1 MLKRIRSLYPWHP
14 LVKKGQPTS
23 QTCKVV
29 PQYNGLPGWVVLGH
43 DEDSVPRAM
52 WTDGKTE
59 ERLSIVMDERLC
71 FDTILR
77 GVRLGPTQ
85 IVVYDIWT
93 VNGECVHNKVSFR
106 KRQDILAALLAE
118 FHRPDLTALTTIGD
132 APVNALIRG
141 YESYDDMPGT
151 MGVFT
156 EQPPLVPEHLPA
168 EE

>member
-1 MLKRIRSLYPWHP
+1 M
-14 LVKKGQPTS
+14 
-23 QTCKVV
+23 
-29 PQYNGLPGWVVLGH
+29 VLGH
-43 DEDSVPRAM
+43 DHEEIPRAI

-59 ERLSIVMDERLC
+59 ERLPIVMDERLC

-77 GVRLGPTQ
+77 CVRLGPKQ

-93 VNGECVHNKVSFR
+93 VNGECVHSKVSFAA
-106 KRQDILAALLAE
+106 RQGILVSLLAE

-141 YESYDDMPGT
+141 YESYDDMPGS

>member
-1 MLKRIRSLYPWHP
+1 M
-14 LVKKGQPTS
+14 
-23 QTCKVV
+23 V
-29 PQYNGLPGWVVLGH
+29 PQFNGLPGWVVLGH
-43 DEDSVPRAM
+43 DHEEIPRAI

-59 ERLSIVMDERLC
+59 ERLPIVMDERLC

-77 GVRLGPTQ
+77 CVRLGPKQ
-85 IVVYDIWT
+85 IVVYDVWT
-93 VNGECVHNKVSFR
+93 VNGECVHSKVSFAA
-106 KRQDILAALLAE
+106 RQGILVSLLAE

-141 YESYDDMPGT
+141 YESYDDMPGS

>member
-1 MLKRIRSLYPWHP
+1 
-14 LVKKGQPTS
+14 
-23 QTCKVV
+23 VV

-43 DEDSVPRAM
+43 DEGVPRAM

-59 ERLSIVMDERLC
+59 ERLPIVMDDRLC

-77 GVRLGPTQ
+77 GVRLGPKQ

-106 KRQDILAALLAE
+106 KRQDILVALLAD

-132 APVNALIRG
+132 APANALIRG

-156 EQPPLVPEHLPA
+156 EQPPLVPEHIPD

>member
-1 MLKRIRSLYPWHP
+1 M
-14 LVKKGQPTS
+14 
-23 QTCKVV
+23 
-29 PQYNGLPGWVVLGH
+29 LGH
-43 DEDSVPRAM
+43 DEGVPRAM

-59 ERLSIVMDERLC
+59 ERLPIVMDDRLC

-77 GVRLGPTQ
+77 GVRLGPKQ

-106 KRQDILAALLAE
+106 KRQDILVALLAD

-132 APVNALIRG
+132 APANALIRG

-156 EQPPLVPEHLPA
+156 EQPPLVPEHIPD

>member
-1 MLKRIRSLYPWHP
+1 M
-14 LVKKGQPTS
+14 
-23 QTCKVV
+23 V

-43 DEDSVPRAM
+43 DENSLPRAV

-59 ERLSIVMDERLC
+59 ERLPIVMDERLC

-77 GVRLGPTQ
+77 CVRLGPKQ

-93 VNGECVHNKVSFR
+93 VNGEFVHNKVSFG
-106 KRQDILAALLAE
+106 KRQEILAALLAE
-118 FHRPDLTALTTIGD
+118 FHQPDLTALVTIGD
-132 APVNALIRG
+132 APANALIRG

-151 MGVFT
+151 MGMFS
-156 EQPPLVPEHLPA
+156 EQPPLRPEHIPD

>member
-1 MLKRIRSLYPWHP
+1 M
-14 LVKKGQPTS
+14 
-23 QTCKVV
+23 V
-29 PQYNGLPGWVVLGH
+29 PQFNGLPGWVVLGH
-43 DEDSVPRAM
+43 DHEEIPRAM

-59 ERLSIVMDERLC
+59 ERLPIVMDERLC

-77 GVRLGPTQ
+77 CVRLGPKQ

-93 VNGECVHNKVSFR
+93 VNGECVHSKVSFAA
-106 KRQDILAALLAE
+106 RQGILVSLLAE

-141 YESYDDMPGT
+141 YESYDDMPGS

>member
-1 MLKRIRSLYPWHP
+1 
-14 LVKKGQPTS
+14 
-23 QTCKVV
+23 
-29 PQYNGLPGWVVLGH
+29 
-43 DEDSVPRAM
+43 M

-59 ERLSIVMDERLC
+59 ERLPIVMDERLC

>member
-1 MLKRIRSLYPWHP
+1 
-14 LVKKGQPTS
+14 
-23 QTCKVV
+23 
-29 PQYNGLPGWVVLGH
+29 
-43 DEDSVPRAM
+43 M

-59 ERLSIVMDERLC
+59 ERLPIVMDDRLC
-71 FDTILR
+71 FDTVLR
-77 GVRLGPTQ
+77 CVRLGPKQ

-106 KRQDILAALLAE
+106 KRQDILVALLAE

-132 APVNALIRG
+132 APANALIRG

-151 MGVFT
+151 TGVFT

>member
-1 MLKRIRSLYPWHP
+1 M
-14 LVKKGQPTS
+14 
-23 QTCKVV
+23 V
-29 PQYNGLPGWVVLGH
+29 PQFNGLPGWVVLGH
-43 DEDSVPRAM
+43 DHEEIPRAI

-59 ERLSIVMDERLC
+59 ERLPIVMDERLC

-77 GVRLGPTQ
+77 CVRLGPKQ

-93 VNGECVHNKVSFR
+93 VNGECVHSKVSFAA
-106 KRQDILAALLAE
+106 RQGILVSLLAE

-141 YESYDDMPGT
+141 YESYDDMPGS

>member
-1 MLKRIRSLYPWHP
+1 
-14 LVKKGQPTS
+14 
-23 QTCKVV
+23 
-29 PQYNGLPGWVVLGH
+29 VLGH
-43 DEDSVPRAM
+43 DEGVPRAM

-59 ERLSIVMDERLC
+59 ERLPIVMDDRLC

-77 GVRLGPTQ
+77 GVRLGPKQ

-106 KRQDILAALLAE
+106 KRQDILVALLAD

-132 APVNALIRG
+132 APANALIRG

-156 EQPPLVPEHLPA
+156 EQPPLVPEHIPD

>member
-1 MLKRIRSLYPWHP
+1 
-14 LVKKGQPTS
+14 
-23 QTCKVV
+23 VV
-29 PQYNGLPGWVVLGH
+29 PQFNGLPGWVVLGH
-43 DEDSVPRAM
+43 DHEEIPRAM

-59 ERLSIVMDERLC
+59 ERLPIVMDERLC

-77 GVRLGPTQ
+77 CVRLGPKQ

-93 VNGECVHNKVSFR
+93 VNGECVHSKVSFAA
-106 KRQDILAALLAE
+106 RQGILVSLLAE

-141 YESYDDMPGT
+141 YESYDDMPGS